1 MSQAER
7 DNPNGIAVVEA
18 ALLLEAGAGKDF
30 DKVIVVTCDFDCK
43 VTRYSLRAGVSID
56 AARIEVER
64 RSAAQLS
71 DQEKA
76 SRADYVIENSGDL
89 EDLELKVED
98 LWKKLL
104 SESRP

>member
-1 MSQAER
+1 MHTAPTFR
-7 DNPNGIAVVEA
+7 
-18 ALLLEAGAGKDF
+18 
-30 DKVIVVTCDFDCK
+30 
-43 VTRYSLRAGVSID
+43 RD

-76 SRADYVIENSGDL
+76 RRADYVIDNSGDL
-89 EDLELKVED
+89 EDLELQVED

-104 SESRP
+104 SVSRP

>member
-1 MSQAER
+1 MAQAEH

-30 DKVIVVTCDFDCK
+30 DKIVVVTCDFKCK
-43 VTRYSLRAGVSID
+43 VARYSQRADVSRE

-71 DQEKA
+71 DRGESPPGRLCNRQLGR
-76 SRADYVIENSGDL
+76 S
-89 EDLELKVED
+89 EDLEPQVED

-104 SESRP
+104 SVSRP